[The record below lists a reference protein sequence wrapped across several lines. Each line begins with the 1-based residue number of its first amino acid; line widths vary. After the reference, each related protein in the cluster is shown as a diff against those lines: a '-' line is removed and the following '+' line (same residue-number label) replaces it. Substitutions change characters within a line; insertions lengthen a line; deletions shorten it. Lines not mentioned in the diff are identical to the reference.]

1 MISSPFCTAFLLD
14 KGRWSQTSVSIL
26 LLRPLFPSF
35 FEMLLLTALVIF
47 STSMATPILAGSLP
61 CPSANNFGHP
71 LANATTSADAITCV
85 YDGDSCDYHTDG
97 SFKEGSTACPANIAQ
112 VSVMDFLCMAFNL
125 NVDFGTD
132 GAPLLGASNTTQIL
146 LECAYSDI
154 SFCGYS
160 RGNGSLQ
167 SGSKTTCPSSID
179 PAKNTPSQY
188 DCEELN
194 TRQAQLIGSS
204 VARSTGD
211 LACVYADAAHCTYSE
226 SDGTLTGGLS
236 PAGCPPTAVSSTTC
250 APPVLPGVGGMPA
263 APNGSGT
270 AVTTSS
276 YRLSTSGYPPLP
288 SDAVGYLNHASDAA
302 AAAAAPAGKGLLA
315 ASESTPSSEST
326 PEPEDDDKPV
336 DPVLIT
342 LLALSSFLV
351 LAIPVL
357 GALWLHGRRRAQRS
371 GAYARVDT
379 NKLRVPLTMQAGDG
393 EGKYYDDPPV
403 ALRSSFDD

>member
-1 MISSPFCTAFLLD
+1 
-14 KGRWSQTSVSIL
+14 
-26 LLRPLFPSF
+26 
-35 FEMLLLTALVIF
+35 
-47 STSMATPILAGSLP
+47 MATPLLAGSLP

-71 LANATTSADAITCV
+71 LANATSADAITCV

-97 SFKEGSTACPANIAQ
+97 SFKEGSTACPSNIAQ
-112 VSVMDFLCMAFNL
+112 VSVMDFLCSAFNL

-132 GAPLLGASNTTQIL
+132 GAPLLGASNTTQTL
-146 LECAYSDI
+146 LECAYNDI

-179 PAKNTPSQY
+179 PANNTPSQY

-250 APPVLPGVGGMPA
+250 APPVLPGVGGMPGA
-263 APNGSGT
+263 SPSTASGS
-270 AVTTSS
+270 VSPSTSS
-276 YRLSTSGYPPLP
+276 YPPLP
-288 SDAVGYLNHASDAA
+288 SDAVGYLGHASNAA

-315 ASESTPSSEST
+315 ASESTPSST
-326 PEPEDDDKPV
+326 PEDDDDKPV
-336 DPVLIT
+336 DPLLIT

-351 LAIPVL
+351 LAVPVL

-379 NKLRVPLTMQAGDG
+379 NKLSVPVTHEAG
-393 EGKYYDDPPV
+393 EGKYYDDPPP